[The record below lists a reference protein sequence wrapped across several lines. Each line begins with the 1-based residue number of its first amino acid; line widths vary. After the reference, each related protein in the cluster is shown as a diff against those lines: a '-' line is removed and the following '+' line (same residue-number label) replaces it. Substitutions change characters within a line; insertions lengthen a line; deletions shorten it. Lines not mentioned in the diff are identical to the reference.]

1 MKKVSMETLSCFL
14 YLSYGGKGHETLGR
28 SCHAKYMDMVTS
40 SNAVQPENL
49 PPTESATHY
58 HTSRVHLQVTKW
70 KNLSLTCLDPKEW
83 EWKEKN
89 GVMEPAK
96 TDIEPA
102 HAWFLQVIRC
112 L

>member
-1 MKKVSMETLSCFL
+1 MFPLFKLWR
-14 YLSYGGKGHETLGR
+14 KGSRDSGSFMPRQVHG
-28 SCHAKYMDMVTS
+28 MVTS
-40 SNAVQPENL
+40 SNVIQPENL
-49 PPTESATHY
+49 PPTESATHD
-58 HTSRVHLQVTKW
+58 HTSRVHLQVAKW

-89 GVMEPAK
+89 GVMEPIK

-102 HAWFLQVIRC
+102 PAWFLQLIRC